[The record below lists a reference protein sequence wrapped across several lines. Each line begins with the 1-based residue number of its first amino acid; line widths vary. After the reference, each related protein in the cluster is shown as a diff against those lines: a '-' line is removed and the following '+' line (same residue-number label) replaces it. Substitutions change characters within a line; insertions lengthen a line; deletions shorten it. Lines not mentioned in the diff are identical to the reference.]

1 MSLRSLIDA
10 RCGEIRAAMRE
21 TATPVDVTP
30 RLKKVLYTFL
40 ERVDGLAYVADGTS
54 ETQSSSRKTERMVM
68 DLLGVPELI
77 KTDKKKDVM
86 TLPPFVDDCFGFERT
101 RESRNECRF
110 RMPSGSGVYA
120 IHSPYGSQA
129 NPDVLLVD
137 IEDGKIVSTF
147 GLEVKSGGP
156 TWNTHIQFTKRNLL
170 YIAFKDVPHYFFG
183 DHIRTKDSWIYA
195 IVWDE
200 LQRELAKELNSM
212 TMSAGLPNMCVP
224 YPKQE
229 FRKCDLMEGRS
240 ARHAE
245 IRQSFAE
252 PCAPQTAPEPHSLS
266 A

>member
-10 RCGEIRAAMRE
+10 RCGEVRAAMRE
-21 TATPVDVTP
+21 TATPVVLSP
-30 RLKKVLYTFL
+30 RLRKVVHTFL
-40 ERVDGLAYVADGTS
+40 TRLDGLAYSAEGS
-54 ETQSSSRKTERMVM
+54 AETQSSSRKTERMVM
-68 DLLGVPELI
+68 DLLGVPEII
-77 KTDKKKDVM
+77 KTDKKKDVVS
-86 TLPPFVDDCFGFERT
+86 LPPFVDDCFGFDRT

-110 RMPSGSGVYA
+110 RLPPESGVYA

-137 IEDGKIVSTF
+137 IEAGEIVSTF

-183 DHIRTKDSWIYA
+183 DHIRTKESWVYA
-195 IVWDE
+195 LVWDE
-200 LQRELAKELNSM
+200 LQRELARELNSL
-212 TMSAGLPNMCVP
+212 TSTAGLPNMCVP

-229 FRKCDLMEGRS
+229 FKKCDLMEGRD
-240 ARHAE
+240 ARHEE

-252 PCAPQTAPEPHSLS
+252 PSVPQTAQVPHSLS